1 MLPRNCHIPEE
12 LLRSRGT
19 TVPGPSRAPE
29 SCGKP
34 RHSELAENPQGL
46 GGGKADL
53 AGKELEKP
61 RLSWLLG
68 HTACPCPV
76 MTS

>member
-34 RHSELAENPQGL
+34 RHCELAENLQGL
-46 GGGKADL
+46 GGDKADL
-53 AGKELEKP
+53 AGKELENLGCHGCWDALP
-61 RLSWLLG
+61 VLALS
-68 HTACPCPV
+68 
-76 MTS
+76 